1 MSCARRTIFS
11 LVVVIL
17 VFSTGLAGAQEQD
30 FDSVEIGTIEVAQG
44 IYMLTGSGGNI
55 GVSAGEDGVFL
66 IDDQYA
72 PLTEKIKQAV
82 AEISPRSIR
91 FLLNSHWHGDH
102 TGGNENLGEAGVVIV
117 AHENVRARMS
127 AEQFLEFFGS
137 RVPPSPKVALPV
149 VTFSDAVTFYFN
161 GEEIHVAHFP
171 PAHTDGD
178 SVIHFRQANVIHTGD
193 LFTYQQYPFIDVA
206 TGGSINGMIAGAKRL
221 LSMVN
226 EDTRLIPGHGPLG
239 DPSRLLEFHDML
251 VTIRDRIV
259 DAVEA
264 GQTLD
269 EIVQAVPAR
278 EFDAKWGQKFL
289 SSEQFVRLVHSS
301 LRSSRLK
308 LKEIP

>member
-55 GVSAGEDGVFL
+55 GVSA
-66 IDDQYA
+66 
-72 PLTEKIKQAV
+72 
-82 AEISPRSIR
+82 
-91 FLLNSHWHGDH
+91 
-102 TGGNENLGEAGVVIV
+102 GEAGVVIV